1 MEENRIRRDEARA
14 AERTAKA
21 AIRQICAELAAGGY
35 AELETVAGDLE
46 RLQLL
51 PGGLYELGEN
61 GIRRLR

>member
-1 MEENRIRRDEARA
+1 MEKNRVRRDESRA

-21 AIRQICAELAAGGY
+21 VIRQICGELVAGGY
-35 AELETVAGDLE
+35 AELETVGGDVQ

-61 GIRRLR
+61 GITRIR